1 MYALGADELV
11 PQIGS
16 VFILLLFYLS
26 DFQVLSYV
34 PKPAISSMLVLS
46 SLETVYVWFYKSF
59 LKTKNKVEWIV
70 VPVSYGKENDHR
82 DVSRNLEY
90 QNLTA
95 FLLQCLHYYFHRL
108 LWFPHLLTTCYL
120 QSFLALRCRHSSL
133 CMPSSGVAWLNLLL
147 MDRKSIQR
155 LIDLS

>member
-16 VFILLLFYLS
+16 VFLLLLFYLT

-70 VPVSYGKENDHR
+70 VPVSYGKESVHR
-82 DVSRNLEY
+82 NVSRNLKY
-90 QNLTA
+90 QNLTV
-95 FLLQCLHYYFHRL
+95 FLLQCLRYFFHRL
-108 LWFPHLLTTCYL
+108 LWFPHL
-120 QSFLALRCRHSSL
+120 
-133 CMPSSGVAWLNLLL
+133 
-147 MDRKSIQR
+147 
-155 LIDLS
+155 